1 MLPPPALSRAVVG
14 RAAKV
19 APYPLLGENTLVI
32 SDALC
37 LARTRRG
44 ATALMFRVGDTY
56 PSQTIE
62 VCVKAYIYRWRPGGS
77 NSTRSTTTATATFT
91 PGEPDDFEVLPLDVG
106 YGDGSDRPLLWLP
119 IVYKHVITP
128 TSPLSHWLTPAG
140 RLRDADASIAV
151 SVEGYR
157 YCTSSNVVRSRVFS
171 VARDVREGHSFVS
184 IVAPPSET
192 PDLKPRV
199 NWAAFHDTV
208 RVVGAEP
215 GPPPP
220 PPASPPQPRPPSLTE
235 PRPPNLHRNSMEM
248 LRADAAALGRES
260 AAHALADNGGGAST
274 PAAPSSTATGGVTH
288 TGLRRGRGPLI
299 MTAPPE
305 GAGGMLLPPGLDPQ
319 STFRVRAAA
328 ARARLD
334 AALFEE
340 GAAANRER
348 RRGDGGV

>member
-1 MLPPPALSRAVVG
+1 M
-14 RAAKV
+14 
-19 APYPLLGENTLVI
+19 
-32 SDALC
+32 
-37 LARTRRG
+37 
-44 ATALMFRVGDTY
+44 
-56 PSQTIE
+56 
-62 VCVKAYIYRWRPGGS
+62 CVKAYIYRWRPGGS

-91 PGEPDDFEVLPLDVG
+91 PGEPDDFEVLTLDVG

-157 YCTSSNVVRSRVFS
+157 YYTSSNVVRSRVFS

-215 GPPPP
+215 GPPTGAAAADGGGAVVARGAVVATAPPP

-260 AAHALADNGGGAST
+260 AAHALADSGGGAST